1 MPFLLFQKDWLHLLF
16 YFNGNET
23 DEWFLITSFCFFP
36 LNCCNNKTCI
46 LTIRYFLRK
55 IFYGF
60 TVIWGIVT
68 LVFLLFN
75 VLPDDPA
82 RLTLG
87 QRSDLASVENVRKE
101 LNLDK
106 PVGVRYLL
114 YLNDLSPLSL
124 HEKKTDNIEKYKPYV
139 SLNVSSHKELLFKNP
154 YLGRSYQSKRLVWD
168 VLSDALPGTIILAFA
183 AIIFATFLGIALGV
197 LAALKKDTWLDTSAI
212 LASVTGIS
220 APSFFAGLLI
230 AYIFGYAL
238 SNITGLGM
246 VGSLWEYD
254 TFGGRYLAVKNLILP
269 ALTLGI
275 RPLAIITQLTRSSLL
290 DVLSQDYIRTAYA
303 KGLKKYQVIWRHA
316 LPNALNPVVTA
327 ISGWLAE
334 LMAGSFFVE
343 FIFSWKGIGKLT
355 VDSLDK
361 FDFPIVMGAI
371 LITATIFVLV
381 NMLTDLLYT
390 KIDPRVKL
398 R

>member
-1 MPFLLFQKDWLHLLF
+1 MTL
-16 YFNGNET
+16 
-23 DEWFLITSFCFFP
+23 
-36 LNCCNNKTCI
+36 
-46 LTIRYFLRK
+46 RYFLRK
-55 IFYGF
+55 IFYGLSVLWG
-60 TVIWGIVT
+60 VIS

-75 VLPDDPA
+75 VLPGDPA

-87 QRSDLASVENVRKE
+87 QRSDLASLENVRKE

-106 PVGVRYLL
+106 PVFTRYLL
-114 YLNDLSPLSL
+114 YLNDLSPLSIHDRTTANQNKYQPYL
-124 HEKKTDNIEKYKPYV
+124 HIPLG
-139 SLNVSSHKELLFKNP
+139 SAKELTIKNP

-168 VLSDALPGTIILAFA
+168 VLADALPGTMILALTA
-183 AIIFATFLGIALGV
+183 MIFATVFGIGLGV
-197 LAALKKDTWLDTSAI
+197 LAALKKNTWWDTSAI
-212 LASVTGIS
+212 LASVAGIS

-230 AYIFGYAL
+230 AYLFGYVFSDL
-238 SNITGLGM
+238 TGLSM
-246 VGSLWEYD
+246 VGSLWDYD
-254 TFGGRYLAVKNLILP
+254 TFGGRYLSVKNLILP

-303 KGLKKYQVIWRHA
+303 KGLKKRQVIWRHA

-334 LMAGSFFVE
+334 LLAGSFFVE

-361 FDFPIVMGAI
+361 FDFPVVMGAI
-371 LITATIFVLV
+371 LITASIFVLV
-381 NMLTDLLYT
+381 NMLTDILYAR
-390 KIDPRVKL
+390 IDPRVKL
-398 R
+398 Q

>member
-1 MPFLLFQKDWLHLLF
+1 
-16 YFNGNET
+16 
-23 DEWFLITSFCFFP
+23 
-36 LNCCNNKTCI
+36 
-46 LTIRYFLRK
+46 LTIRYLLRK
-55 IFYGF
+55 IFYGLA
-60 TVIWGIVT
+60 VLWGIVS

-87 QRSDLASVENVRKE
+87 QRSDLASVENVRRE

-106 PVGVRYLL
+106 PVGTRYLL
-114 YLNDLSPLSL
+114 YLNDLSPLSIHTADSANTGKYHPYL
-124 HEKKTDNIEKYKPYV
+124 QWHAGSHEILV
-139 SLNVSSHKELLFKNP
+139 KNP
-154 YLGRSYQSKRLVWD
+154 YLGRSYQSKRLVWE
-168 VLSDALPGTIILAFA
+168 VLSDALPGTFLLAFA
-183 AIIFATFLGIALGV
+183 AILFATVAGIALGV
-197 LAALKKDTWLDTSAI
+197 LAALKKGTWLDTSAI
-212 LASVTGIS
+212 LASVAGIS
-220 APSFFAGLLI
+220 APSFFAGLLM
-230 AYIFGYAL
+230 AYIFGYLL
-238 SNITGLGM
+238 SGYTGLSM

-254 TFGGRYLAVKNLILP
+254 AFGGRYLAVKNLVLP

-275 RPLAIITQLTRSSLL
+275 RPMAIITQLTRSSLL

-303 KGLKKYQVIWRHA
+303 KGLKRYQVVRRHA

-334 LMAGSFFVE
+334 LLAGSFFVE

-361 FDFPIVMGAI
+361 FDFPVVMGAI
-371 LITATIFVLV
+371 LVTASIFVLV
-381 NMLTDLLYT
+381 NMITDVIYT